1 MVWWLICV
9 EHFDIVQFIIY
20 LINLL
25 HRAHKAKSIKF
36 HTFSDTLIENR
47 FIFLI
52 KTMTFA
58 RESTYNNFFYKR
70 STCCS
75 IQYFILICDAMR
87 FDVAGKYDEFYHN
100 FFSGCWFWMRTI
112 AQFSTEIHF
121 TVTFANSLNVANTIA
136 RRFTDTFV
144 YFLHLFVCWCDV
156 FIWEVKFE
164 MTNRNS
170 YDSLVVC
177 VRIIYIPMNWVYR
190 NVQQ

>member
-100 FFSGCWFWMRTI
+100 FFFLDADFGCVQSRSFPLKFISLSHLLTLWMLRI
-112 AQFSTEIHF
+112 PLHDALLI
-121 TVTFANSLNVANTIA
+121 
-136 RRFTDTFV
+136 
-144 YFLHLFVCWCDV
+144 HLFIFYIYLCVGVMCL
-156 FIWEVKFE
+156 FE
-164 MTNRNS
+164 K
-170 YDSLVVC
+170 
-177 VRIIYIPMNWVYR
+177 
-190 NVQQ
+190 